1 MEKGKRRRDVAS
13 SDEDE
18 ADSTTVESD
27 RIAKYRNL
35 LAGLTATEE
44 SEKKSKKP
52 EMEMEISWD
61 IGLKDKA
68 EELVKKKLTENK
80 DETVW
85 EKTLADRREKRKAK
99 KKEKK
104 DKKAEDAEPE
114 ELEDSAD
121 DIPSDIDMNDPY
133 FAEEFQQGEFEK
145 PVKQKKAQK
154 AGDESTEADDA
165 AELDLLMMDEG
176 AKKTHFNYADIIKE
190 EQKSKKNKAS
200 SGTDDQDFKIRVEDQ
215 RFSALF
221 TSHHF
226 NLDPTN
232 PNYKKTQAMEAI
244 LAEKQKRRNEG
255 TDSLEQDQPKKKMPK
270 EGDSELSRLVRSV
283 KSKTSN
289 YKKKPT
295 KFD

>member
-1 MEKGKRRRDVAS
+1 MNEDVLKNFLATSSEEEEDDEEMEKGKRRRDVAS

-145 PVKQKKAQK
+145 PVKR
-154 AGDESTEADDA
+154 
-165 AELDLLMMDEG
+165 
-176 AKKTHFNYADIIKE
+176 NYFYFFSFFQFQTWIIP
-190 EQKSKKNKAS
+190 
-200 SGTDDQDFKIRVEDQ
+200 
-215 RFSALF
+215 AL
-221 TSHHF
+221 
-226 NLDPTN
+226 N
-232 PNYKKTQAMEAI
+232 NY
-244 LAEKQKRRNEG
+244 
-255 TDSLEQDQPKKKMPK
+255 
-270 EGDSELSRLVRSV
+270 
-283 KSKTSN
+283 
-289 YKKKPT
+289 
-295 KFD
+295 